1 MTTAK
6 PPVRYSAM
14 ESARPGDFA
23 TPELHHHS
31 GHDLPMRAKL
41 AHADGRS
48 AYIRVD
54 PKAAEH
60 GTAPV
65 LGIAKARQST
75 GEIPDGEIVSV
86 QRVK

>member
-1 MTTAK
+1 MTLINDKQPHVRPRLKDTQHMFA
-6 PPVRYSAM
+6 VRY
-14 ESARPGDFA
+14 
-23 TPELHHHS
+23 
-31 GHDLPMRAKL
+31 
-41 AHADGRS
+41 ADGSS

-54 PKAAEH
+54 PKAADY

-65 LGIAKARQST
+65 LGIARHCQSK

>member
-1 MTTAK
+1 MFE
-6 PPVRYSAM
+6 VRY
-14 ESARPGDFA
+14 
-23 TPELHHHS
+23 
-31 GHDLPMRAKL
+31 
-41 AHADGRS
+41 ADGRS

-54 PKAAEH
+54 PKAAEY

-65 LGIAKARQST
+65 VAIAKARQAT